1 MDTSTASEQASREL
15 VSQRVIA
22 APPAAVFACLADPG
36 RLARWWGPAGFRNTF
51 EIFEFRPG
59 GTWKFV
65 MHGPDGTDW
74 PNRSV
79 FREIEPPS
87 RVVLEHLGSVHHF
100 MLTITLDER
109 DGATA
114 LGWRMVFDSVAER
127 DETARYAVQCNEEL
141 FDRLEAELARQPQR
155 TTMNRQ
161 IYVNLPIRDMERSKA
176 FFTALGFSFN
186 PQFTNEQGA
195 CMVIADNIFA
205 MLLVEPFFQ
214 SFTNKPVADAGKST
228 EVLVCISCGSRE
240 EVDELVRK
248 ALAAGATAPMPPQDH
263 GFMYGHGFTDL
274 DGHMW
279 ELAYMDLAAM
289 PPQPA

>member
-1 MDTSTASEQASREL
+1 MDAVTRAEAAREI

-22 APPAAVFACLADPG
+22 APPRAVFACLSDPQ

-51 EIFEFRPG
+51 ETFEFRPG
-59 GTWKFV
+59 GEWKFV

-74 PNRSV
+74 PNHSV
-79 FREIEPPS
+79 FREIEAPA

-100 MLTITLDER
+100 VLTITLEDR
-109 DGATA
+109 GGATG
-114 LGWRMVFDSVAER
+114 LGWRMLFDSVAER
-127 DETARYAVQCNEEL
+127 DETARYAVGCNEEL
-141 FDRLEAELARQPQR
+141 FDRLEAELARKG

-161 IYVNLPIRDMERSKA
+161 IYVNLPVRDLQRSKA
-176 FFTALGFSFN
+176 FFSALGFGFN
-186 PQFTNEQGA
+186 PQFSNEQGA

-214 SFTNKPVADAGKST
+214 TFTNKPVADAGKGT
-228 EVLVCISCGSRE
+228 EVLVCLSCASRA

-248 ALAAGATAPMPPQDH
+248 ALAAGGTAPMPVQDH

-279 ELAYMDLAAM
+279 EVAYMDPAAV
-289 PPQPA
+289 PPQA